1 MSEQQQHAKELSNP
15 LRLLS
20 NKPNVMKHHQILIF
34 VAQLMTK
41 MDSQIAFLNKKVDEQ
56 DEKIKNM
63 EAKILSWE

>member
-41 MDSQIAFLNKKVDEQ
+41 MDSQIFFLNKKIDDL
-56 DEKIKNM
+56 DEKMKKV
-63 EAKILSWE
+63 EAKIKSWD